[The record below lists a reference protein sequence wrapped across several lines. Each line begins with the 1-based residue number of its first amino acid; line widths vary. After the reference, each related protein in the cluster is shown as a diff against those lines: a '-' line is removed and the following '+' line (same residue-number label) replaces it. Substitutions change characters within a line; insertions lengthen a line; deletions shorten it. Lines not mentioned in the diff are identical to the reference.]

1 MEYLNKNLDVTEESR
16 SKLNDVNKKFY
27 DAYGQ
32 RVLDDKE
39 LKELAKILGVKSDD
53 GKSSGNLYKAL
64 KDMGINGFAVGS
76 KHMPYDQLAL
86 LGEEGAELH
95 FDKSN
100 GILRQVGQG
109 DMIFTSEMAKNLWE
123 MAQTSPIKFNEI
135 SLPNL
140 QRPNMSTNTIV
151 EVGDIVLNG
160 VNDTETLGRQIREEI
175 CKNGKTTTCV
185 AEAVSARQLG
195 KGIGKAKLYR

>member
-1 MEYLNKNLDVTEESR
+1 
-16 SKLNDVNKKFY
+16 
-27 DAYGQ
+27 
-32 RVLDDKE
+32 
-39 LKELAKILGVKSDD
+39 
-53 GKSSGNLYKAL
+53 
-64 KDMGINGFAVGS
+64 
-76 KHMPYDQLAL
+76 
-86 LGEEGAELH
+86 
-95 FDKSN
+95 
-100 GILRQVGQG
+100 
-109 DMIFTSEMAKNLWE
+109 MAKNLWE

-135 SLPNL
+135 PLPNL

-151 EVGDIVLNG
+151 EVGDIVVNG